1 MINYQL
7 FPRSIGLSTEL
18 EQIVQC
24 FDAVNHLISSDV
36 NNLSSNEVLS
46 AIRSNLE
53 RADFLVEAG
62 KSNKDKIHVPVLFG
76 HNNKIDKSFYA
87 DALSRDGKIVIEI
100 EAGRAT
106 ENNQFLKDIFQAC
119 MMHKVEYLVIAVRN
133 TYRGHADF
141 EIVYSFLETLY
152 ISSRLHLPLKGILL
166 VGY

>member
-24 FDAVNHLISSDV
+24 FDAVNHLISSDA

-53 RADFLVEAG
+53 NADFL
-62 KSNKDKIHVPVLFG
+62 
-76 HNNKIDKSFYA
+76 
-87 DALSRDGKIVIEI
+87 
-100 EAGRAT
+100 
-106 ENNQFLKDIFQAC
+106 
-119 MMHKVEYLVIAVRN
+119 
-133 TYRGHADF
+133 F